1 MSNSQTPFSH
11 RNTGGRL
18 SSNSSAS
25 SSSNRGGPFHGHAHW
40 DTPAE
45 LDQPFT
51 PEMRDRQARGKDP
64 YSAGDDISDASD
76 AASPGRVMMGGGGG
90 GGGGVGGHGFSHHTR
105 YV

>member
-1 MSNSQTPFSH
+1 MSTHQIPFSH
-11 RNTGGRL
+11 RINPGGRL

-25 SSSNRGGPFHGHAHW
+25 SSSNRGGPFHTHAHW
-40 DTPAE
+40 GASVD

-64 YSAGDDISDASD
+64 YSAGDDMSDASD
-76 AASPGRVMMGGGGG
+76 AASPGGVMSGGGGG
-90 GGGGVGGHGFSHHTR
+90 GHGGGHHTR